1 MKKIERECNMIE
13 KKKWGNSLRVLK
25 NQSREYL
32 ANLCESKS
40 LETQVML
47 PKVMNYPDFFFE
59 STNNMQ
65 IKAIF
70 HRAIADGYIW
80 VGISL
85 MNAQS
90 SIKF

>member
-1 MKKIERECNMIE
+1 M
-13 KKKWGNSLRVLK
+13 RVLK
-25 NQSREYL
+25 NQSGKYL
-32 ANLCESKS
+32 ANLCESNS

-70 HRAIADGYIW
+70 HRAIADGCIW

>member
-1 MKKIERECNMIE
+1 M
-13 KKKWGNSLRVLK
+13 RVLK
-25 NQSREYL
+25 NQNGEYL
-32 ANLCESKS
+32 ANLCESNS

-47 PKVMNYPDFFFE
+47 PKVMNYPEFFFE
-59 STNNMQ
+59 STNNIQ

-70 HRAIADGYIW
+70 HKAIADGCIW
-80 VGISL
+80 LGISL